1 MKRNNP
7 ITNFMIVKTLK
18 KHLAVLSVLLVMTP
32 AVYAQKVTAEFRN
45 TPVADVLKEIEK
57 QTGCSFVYK
66 TSDIKEAKA
75 SGSFKDAPL
84 ADVLLKVITP
94 PLTYSIEGNI
104 IAISNDSAPKA
115 AREQS
120 SRLKVRRKGVIRD
133 VSGDPLVGASVLIKG
148 TQTGVVSDIDGRYEI
163 AASSADALV
172 FSYLGYVDKEI
183 SLKGLGTD
191 VDVILESDMQFLDEV
206 VVTGY
211 GTTTRKNLTTAIA
224 TVKPNAISKAA
235 NSSMQ
240 SLLMGRVAG
249 MNAAINSTQPGG
261 SVSIS
266 IRGGGTPVYVVDGI
280 VMQNNDFDTGTGN
293 LAVPS
298 SVSRGPLGGLNPSDI
313 ESIEVLKDASAA
325 IYGIGAANG
334 VILITTKKGKTGK
347 PTVTYDGSYSY
358 ISNYKHLDMVDGP
371 TLMNLVNIYSKES
384 FLYDRGYYP
393 YGSTTYDGSWSP
405 IFSPEQIRNAITTD
419 WLDFV
424 LKSGHVNN
432 HNATVSGGTEK
443 FKYYLGANWYDEA
456 AVVHNSDM
464 RRFSV
469 RTNVSSQ
476 ITDWLSLG
484 AVMNYSRNNYTN
496 STNGGDKGNLG
507 NQGAGALYA
516 ATTYPSYLPVKDE
529 NGKYSRYDRTP
540 NPVSVQDLQD
550 HTKMTEAFVNFSLD
564 ATLVKDWLTLKG
576 VYGINMQN
584 NYRNAYIPSYVYF
597 ALQEKSRGSISS
609 GRREAT
615 TYEAF
620 LNFQHKLG
628 EIVDVSAMFG
638 VGLYFDEGTT
648 ETISYDNANDHI
660 AGDNLSMADGPFIPA
675 SGRWKN
681 EKRSQFARVS
691 FDFLDRYI
699 VSASFR
705 RDGSD
710 KFFPGKKYAL
720 FSSVSAAWKIS
731 DEPWMANVTAVNL
744 LKLRA
749 SWGETGS
756 DNLGTTL
763 WGTVGVS
770 REDVQFNHNSTSY
783 VPFLTLGANYPDV
796 TWQKTVMKNIGLD
809 WSLFKD
815 RVTGSLD
822 FWRNDV
828 TNLLGTAPTELLG
841 MFSDRPV
848 NSGHYYRAGIDFS
861 VSTVNI
867 NTRNFKWTSVLNL
880 SHDEAYWVE
889 RQVNYA
895 YKPYQ
900 KQVKE
905 PMNAYYHFK
914 YDGLINYDLTNM
926 PQSQRSLGAKACQPG
941 FPIIVDKNK
950 DGKIDIDDI
959 YMEDNRP
966 KIQYGFGNT
975 FTWKNFDLD
984 IFLYGQAGHRRNNDA
999 VVMACSPTNLAKGVD
1014 ARNVSTFV
1022 YEMWN
1027 SQTGLA
1033 GTEPGI
1039 AYYKNVTLPENVW
1052 ADVGMEDAWFIR
1064 VRNIT
1069 FGYNFPERILSRMGG
1084 FISSLRIYVDFQN
1097 PFTFTAFRG
1106 YDPEIN
1112 TAGGTLRG
1120 GLFPMVRNYTAG
1132 LKITF

>member
-1 MKRNNP
+1 
-7 ITNFMIVKTLK
+7 MIVKTLK

-393 YGSTTYDGSWSP
+393 YGQHDLRR
-405 IFSPEQIRNAITTD
+405 QLVADLLARTD
-419 WLDFV
+419 PQCHHHRLAGFRAEV
-424 LKSGHVNN
+424 
-432 HNATVSGGTEK
+432 GTC
-443 FKYYLGANWYDEA
+443 
-456 AVVHNSDM
+456 
-464 RRFSV
+464 
-469 RTNVSSQ
+469 Q
-476 ITDWLSLG
+476 
-484 AVMNYSRNNYTN
+484 
-496 STNGGDKGNLG
+496 
-507 NQGAGALYA
+507 
-516 ATTYPSYLPVKDE
+516 
-529 NGKYSRYDRTP
+529 
-540 NPVSVQDLQD
+540 
-550 HTKMTEAFVNFSLD
+550 
-564 ATLVKDWLTLKG
+564 
-576 VYGINMQN
+576 
-584 NYRNAYIPSYVYF
+584 
-597 ALQEKSRGSISS
+597 
-609 GRREAT
+609 
-615 TYEAF
+615 
-620 LNFQHKLG
+620 
-628 EIVDVSAMFG
+628 
-638 VGLYFDEGTT
+638 
-648 ETISYDNANDHI
+648 
-660 AGDNLSMADGPFIPA
+660 
-675 SGRWKN
+675 
-681 EKRSQFARVS
+681 
-691 FDFLDRYI
+691 
-699 VSASFR
+699 
-705 RDGSD
+705 
-710 KFFPGKKYAL
+710 
-720 FSSVSAAWKIS
+720 
-731 DEPWMANVTAVNL
+731 
-744 LKLRA
+744 
-749 SWGETGS
+749 
-756 DNLGTTL
+756 
-763 WGTVGVS
+763 
-770 REDVQFNHNSTSY
+770 
-783 VPFLTLGANYPDV
+783 
-796 TWQKTVMKNIGLD
+796 
-809 WSLFKD
+809 
-815 RVTGSLD
+815 
-822 FWRNDV
+822 
-828 TNLLGTAPTELLG
+828 
-841 MFSDRPV
+841 
-848 NSGHYYRAGIDFS
+848 
-861 VSTVNI
+861 
-867 NTRNFKWTSVLNL
+867 
-880 SHDEAYWVE
+880 
-889 RQVNYA
+889 
-895 YKPYQ
+895 
-900 KQVKE
+900 
-905 PMNAYYHFK
+905 
-914 YDGLINYDLTNM
+914 
-926 PQSQRSLGAKACQPG
+926 QSQCYGLG
-941 FPIIVDKNK
+941 
-950 DGKIDIDDI
+950 
-959 YMEDNRP
+959 RHR
-966 KIQYGFGNT
+966 KIQ
-975 FTWKNFDLD
+975 
-984 IFLYGQAGHRRNNDA
+984 
-999 VVMACSPTNLAKGVD
+999 
-1014 ARNVSTFV
+1014 
-1022 YEMWN
+1022 
-1027 SQTGLA
+1027 
-1033 GTEPGI
+1033 
-1039 AYYKNVTLPENVW
+1039 
-1052 ADVGMEDAWFIR
+1052 
-1064 VRNIT
+1064 
-1069 FGYNFPERILSRMGG
+1069 ILSRCQ
-1084 FISSLRIYVDFQN
+1084 LV
-1097 PFTFTAFRG
+1097 
-1106 YDPEIN
+1106 
-1112 TAGGTLRG
+1112 
-1120 GLFPMVRNYTAG
+1120 
-1132 LKITF
+1132 